1 MNFEWHQS
9 LLFFIFFGIPLQLDK
24 LNITI
29 ITISSCTGTANIN
42 QPELHVG
49 PLNTIPDSLSQ
60 VRYVCPDKP
69 NRNVPTTQ
77 GQIYYRVLS

>member
-9 LLFFIFFGIPLQLDK
+9 LLFFIFFGIPLQLEP
-24 LNITI
+24 I
-29 ITISSCTGTANIN
+29 ITISSCTGTVNIN
-42 QPELHVG
+42 QPELG

-69 NRNVPTTQ
+69 NRNVPSTQ